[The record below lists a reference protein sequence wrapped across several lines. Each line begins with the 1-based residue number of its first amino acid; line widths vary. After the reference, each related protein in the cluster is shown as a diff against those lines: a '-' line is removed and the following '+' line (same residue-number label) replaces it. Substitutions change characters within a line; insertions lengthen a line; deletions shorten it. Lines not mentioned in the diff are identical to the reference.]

1 MESGSV
7 CNHTSD
13 EQNRTTAK
21 QESDLLI
28 TSMIT
33 ARIGRQEILLPIN
46 HNHFNF
52 QKKKIHLEE
61 ISLVETVFS

>member
-1 MESGSV
+1 MESSSA

-13 EQNRTTAK
+13 EENRTTAK

-33 ARIGRQEILLPIN
+33 DRIGRQEILLPIN
-46 HNHFNF
+46 HKHFNF
-52 QKKKIHLEE
+52 RKKIHLEE
-61 ISLVETVFS
+61 ISPVEIVFS